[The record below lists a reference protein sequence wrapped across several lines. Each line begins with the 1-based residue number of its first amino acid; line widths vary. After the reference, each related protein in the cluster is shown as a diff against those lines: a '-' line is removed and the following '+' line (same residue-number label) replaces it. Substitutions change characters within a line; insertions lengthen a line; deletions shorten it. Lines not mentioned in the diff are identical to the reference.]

1 MTRCLHETFTQS
13 TDLSSCFFAH
23 FDYDT
28 PVCPVGLSS
37 TLLKI
42 MFLEIHHV

>member
-1 MTRCLHETFTQS
+1 MVNRIYGTFTQS
-13 TDLSSCFFAH
+13 AHLNSCFFAH
-23 FDYDT
+23 FDYDS